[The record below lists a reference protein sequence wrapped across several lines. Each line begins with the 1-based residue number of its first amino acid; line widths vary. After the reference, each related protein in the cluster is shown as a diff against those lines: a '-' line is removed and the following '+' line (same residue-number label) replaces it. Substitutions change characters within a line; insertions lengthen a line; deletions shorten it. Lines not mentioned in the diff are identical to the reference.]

1 MSGDGIKLFVGNLP
15 LDATHDEITKLFAPY
30 GEINT
35 CSLLR
40 QYAFVTLK
48 GEGAADRAI
57 RHLDGKEYRGRP
69 LVVEESRARPPN
81 STKVFVGNISATC
94 SADDLHGLF
103 STFGR
108 VLDCDKVKA
117 RLCSNVGYAFVHME
131 RKEEAVVAIEALN
144 GTMFKGRQLAV
155 ELSKAQPLVN
165 QFGSAGNAGGREGL
179 LPRPP
184 PSLEH
189 HQSQAAVLAAAAAA
203 AAGLPIQVQQSV
215 HNSFYNT
222 TATDP
227 TYAAL
232 KGITSARG
240 ADGVIY
246 GALASQVYGSVAD
259 QVYSDLANHTPA
271 PAVEEVEPPSGP
283 DPTTLFEAARAKFF
297 QEGQKVL
304 AEQQVGRK
312 GAASSESERD
322 RSPIRGNRAPLLP
335 DPVPGSFAQ
344 VRSKRR
350 ALLPTPPGVTEEAA
364 PAATTTPE
372 GSDPVA
378 RYLVPPLLS
387 DGDRRKIIMLNL
399 CPHITAVIVV
409 HLLSIFE
416 SYRML
421 FKHQSE
427 ISTNLAF
434 LCLLNNTL
442 CSRSYTEYYQ
452 QMHQY
457 QQYQQYQ
464 QQYQY
469 LQYAYTNPPP
479 PPPPPPATTQ
489 AQASTTAPPPPGTYT
504 APTTYAA
511 SEAYP
516 PPGTYSTSGSYNAS
530 TGSYDAS
537 SGSYDSSAGYD
548 ASGGYGAYDSSGAYA
563 AAAGSYSTST
573 PYEQTPAHGQ
583 PMPQRHDYPYHTPEP
598 PYR

>member
-1 MSGDGIKLFVGNLP
+1 MSDNVKLFVGNLP
-15 LDATHDEITKLFAPY
+15 IDATQEELTKLFGPY

-81 STKVFVGNISATC
+81 STKVFVGNLSATC

-131 RKEEAVVAIEALN
+131 RKEEAMVAIDALN

-155 ELSKAQPLVN
+155 ELSKAQPLIN
-165 QFGSAGNAGGREGL
+165 QLVSGNSPAPTGDREGL
-179 LPRPP
+179 LPRPH

-222 TATDP
+222 TSFDP

-232 KGITSARG
+232 KGITNSKG

-259 QVYSDLANHTPA
+259 QVYQEMATHTTTA
-271 PAVEEVEPPSGP
+271 SAEEVEPQP

-304 AEQQVGRK
+304 AEQQAGRK
-312 GAASSESERD
+312 AAATENERD

-344 VRSKRR
+344 IRPKRR
-350 ALLPTPPGVTEEAA
+350 ALLPTPPGAPEESTT
-364 PAATTTPE
+364 ATTTSE
-372 GSDPVA
+372 GS
-378 RYLVPPLLS
+378 YS
-387 DGDRRKIIMLNL
+387 
-399 CPHITAVIVV
+399 
-409 HLLSIFE
+409 
-416 SYRML
+416 
-421 FKHQSE
+421 
-427 ISTNLAF
+427 
-434 LCLLNNTL
+434 
-442 CSRSYTEYYQ
+442 EYYQ

-479 PPPPPPATTQ
+479 PPPPPPPATTQ
-489 AQASTTAPPPPGTYT
+489 TQASTTAPAPPGTYT
-504 APTTYAA
+504 APPTYAT
-511 SEAYP
+511 SEAYAA
-516 PPGTYSTSGSYNAS
+516 PGTYDTSRGYDTSAGNYDTSSANYDA
-530 TGSYDAS
+530 GSYDA
-537 SGSYDSSAGYD
+537 SAGYD
-548 ASGGYGAYDSSGAYA
+548 ASGNYGASGAYDSSGAYT
-563 AAAGSYSTST
+563 AAGNYSAST

-583 PMPQRHDYPYHTPEP
+583 TMPQRHDYPYHTPEP

>member
-1 MSGDGIKLFVGNLP
+1 MKLFVGNLP
-15 LDATHDEITKLFAPY
+15 LDATHDELTKLFAPY

-81 STKVFVGNISATC
+81 STKVFVGNLSATC

-131 RKEEAVVAIEALN
+131 RKEDALAAIEALN

-155 ELSKAQPLVN
+155 ELSKAQPLIN
-165 QFGSAGNAGGREGL
+165 QIVTSGNSPAGGREGL

-222 TATDP
+222 TSFDP

-232 KGITSARG
+232 KGITSAKG

-259 QVYSDLANHTPA
+259 QVYQDMANHNTA
-271 PAVEEVEPPSGP
+271 ATVAVEEVEPQTAP

-304 AEQQVGRK
+304 AEQQAGRK
-312 GAASSESERD
+312 AAASENERD

-344 VRSKRR
+344 IRPKRR
-350 ALLPTPPGVTEEAA
+350 ALLPTPPGGPEDPAA
-364 PAATTTPE
+364 AATTTPE

-378 RYLVPPLLS
+378 
-387 DGDRRKIIMLNL
+387 
-399 CPHITAVIVV
+399 
-409 HLLSIFE
+409 
-416 SYRML
+416 
-421 FKHQSE
+421 
-427 ISTNLAF
+427 
-434 LCLLNNTL
+434 
-442 CSRSYTEYYQ
+442 RSYTEYYQ

-479 PPPPPPATTQ
+479 PPPPPPPPATTQ
-489 AQASTTAPPPPGTYT
+489 AQASTTAPAPPGTYS
-504 APTTYAA
+504 APPSTYGA
-511 SEAYP
+511 SGAYP
-516 PPGTYSTSGSYNAS
+516 PPGTYDATASYNAS
-530 TGSYDAS
+530 SGSYDASSGNYDAS
-537 SGSYDSSAGYD
+537 SGSYDASAGYD
-548 ASGGYGAYDSSGAYA
+548 ASGGYGASGAYDSSGAY

>member
-1 MSGDGIKLFVGNLP
+1 MHTVFLYNYTTISASAPHETGAGCDVSFEIQLQDRVGCLVDTEMSGENVKLFVGNLP
-15 LDATHDEITKLFAPY
+15 LDATQDELNKLFAPY

-81 STKVFVGNISATC
+81 STKVFVGNLAATC

-131 RKEEAVVAIEALN
+131 RKEEALVAIDALH

-155 ELSKAQPLVN
+155 ELSKAQPLIN
-165 QFGSAGNAGGREGL
+165 QLAMAGNSNNFAGGIAGGREGL

-222 TATDP
+222 TSFDP

-232 KGITSARG
+232 KGITSAKG

-246 GALASQVYGSVAD
+246 GALASQVYGTVAD
-259 QVYSDLANHTPA
+259 QVYQDMANHNSA
-271 PAVEEVEPPSGP
+271 AVVEEVEPQTGP

-304 AEQQVGRK
+304 AEQQAGRK
-312 GAASSESERD
+312 AASADSERD

-344 VRSKRR
+344 IRPKRR
-350 ALLPTPPGVTEEAA
+350 ALLPTPPGAPEEP
-364 PAATTTPE
+364 PAATNTPE

-378 RYLVPPLLS
+378 
-387 DGDRRKIIMLNL
+387 
-399 CPHITAVIVV
+399 
-409 HLLSIFE
+409 
-416 SYRML
+416 
-421 FKHQSE
+421 
-427 ISTNLAF
+427 
-434 LCLLNNTL
+434 
-442 CSRSYTEYYQ
+442 RSYTEYYQ

-489 AQASTTAPPPPGTYT
+489 AQASTTATAPPGTYA
-504 APTTYAA
+504 APPTYAA
-511 SEAYP
+511 PGAYAA
-516 PPGTYSTSGSYNAS
+516 PGTYDTSGCYASSGSYNAS
-530 TGSYDAS
+530 SGNYEAS
-537 SGSYDSSAGYD
+537 SRSYD
-548 ASGGYGAYDSSGAYA
+548 ASGGYGAPGAYDSSGAY